1 MDKEKTVNNY
11 FEFLAGVVSDDRFGK
26 NVTYRR
32 LLMHLHTIEFRWT
45 IKDDSNRANDGVSMR
60 WRFAQETGRERYYEE
75 ISECLAGPCTVLEM
89 LVALAV
95 KCEENIM
102 DDPTGVHRSIT
113 LQQAQRIH
121 WVLNNYGNRTGQWFW
136 KMITNLGLS
145 TMYNNKFDKKIVN
158 IVIEKFLDRE
168 YEPNGQGGLFVI
180 RNCRKDLREV
190 PIWQQLCWYLD
201 NFS

>member
-45 IKDDSNRANDGVSMR
+45 IKDDSNRANDGISMR

-102 DDPTGVHRSIT
+102 DEIGRASC
-113 LQQAQRIH
+113 
-121 WVLNNYGNRTGQWFW
+121 
-136 KMITNLGLS
+136 
-145 TMYNNKFDKKIVN
+145 
-158 IVIEKFLDRE
+158 RE
-168 YEPNGQGGLFVI
+168 RV
-180 RNCRKDLREV
+180 
-190 PIWQQLCWYLD
+190 
-201 NFS
+201 